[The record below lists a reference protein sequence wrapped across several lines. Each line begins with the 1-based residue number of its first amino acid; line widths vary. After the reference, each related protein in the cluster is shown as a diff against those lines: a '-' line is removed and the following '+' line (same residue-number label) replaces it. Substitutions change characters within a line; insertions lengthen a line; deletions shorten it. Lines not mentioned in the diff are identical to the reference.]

1 MWLISQVGPI
11 NKYSQVGALGVRLF
25 YCEMFG
31 VKSEG
36 NLMPDSLN

>member
-11 NKYSQVGALGVRLF
+11 KKYSQVDALGLGLF

-36 NLMPDSLN
+36 T